1 MRPSLNLPR
10 VGAPDA
16 SFRLQAEATQEYF
29 GVTLKKTLLD
39 AIKERP
45 LLGDG
50 AMGTQLMIAGL
61 EQGNSGELWN
71 LTHPERV
78 VAIQRRYVDAGSEC
92 LLTNTFG
99 GSRIMLNRH
108 SHADDVAAINAAGVA
123 IAREAFGGRTGYV
136 IGDIGPFGGLMEP
149 YGEFTEAQVLDA
161 FREQAKALVDGGADA
176 IIIETQTSLEEL
188 RLGLMAAR
196 EAGAPCVIGSMAY
209 DVTLDGSTFRT
220 MMGVDPERAAE
231 FMQAHGT
238 DIVAL
243 NCGTGMDMERAL
255 QAVLRY
261 LQITE
266 LPIMA
271 QPNAGQPKL
280 VDMKVVYDETPAQ
293 MVTGVVPLLKA
304 GASIIGGCCGST
316 PDHIR
321 AFREA
326 MDRFWRDA
334 VGEFEGQSPS
344 DYKVS

>member
-1 MRPSLNLPR
+1 
-10 VGAPDA
+10 
-16 SFRLQAEATQEYF
+16 
-29 GVTLKKTLLD
+29 LKRTLLD

-61 EQGNSGELWN
+61 EQGNSGEVWN

-78 VAIQRRYVDAGSEC
+78 LAIQRGYVEAGSEC

-108 SHADDVAAINAAGVA
+108 SHADDVAAINAAAVA
-123 IAREAFGGRTGYV
+123 IAREAFGGRGGYV

-149 YGEFTEAQVLDA
+149 YGEFTEAQVLEA
-161 FREQAKALVDGGADA
+161 FREQAKALVGAGADA

-196 EAGAPCVIGSMAY
+196 EADAPCVIGSMAY

-220 MMGVDPERAAE
+220 MMGVDPEHAAA
-231 FMQAHGT
+231 FMQEHGA

-243 NCGTGMDMERAL
+243 NCGTGMDMARARD
-255 QAVLRY
+255 AVRRY
-261 LQITE
+261 LRITG

-293 MVTGVVPLLKA
+293 MVTGVVPLLEA

-326 MDRFWRDA
+326 MDQFQRDGASEHRERASGAERAAKRRASVA
-334 VGEFEGQSPS
+334 VGESEGQSPS
-344 DYKVS
+344 E

>member
-1 MRPSLNLPR
+1 M
-10 VGAPDA
+10 
-16 SFRLQAEATQEYF
+16 
-29 GVTLKKTLLD
+29 KKKLLD

-50 AMGTQLMIAGL
+50 AMGTQLMFAGL
-61 EQGNSGELWN
+61 EQGNCGEAWN

-78 VAIQRRYVDAGSEC
+78 LAIQRRYAQAGSDC

-108 SHADDVAAINAAGVA
+108 SHADDVAAVNAAGVR
-123 IAREAFGGRTGYV
+123 IAREAFGERDGYV

-149 YGEFTEAQVLDA
+149 YGEFTEMQVRDA
-161 FREQAKALVDGGADA
+161 FREQAKALVDAGADA

-188 RLGLMAAR
+188 ALGIAAAR
-196 EAGAPCVIGSMAY
+196 EAGAECVIGSMAY

-220 MMGVDPERAAE
+220 MMGIDPERAAQ
-231 FMQAHGT
+231 FMQEQGA

-243 NCGTGMDMERAL
+243 NCGTGMDMERAR
-255 QAVLRY
+255 QAVIRY
-261 LQITE
+261 LEVTG
-266 LPIMA
+266 LPVMA

-280 VDMKVVYDETPAQ
+280 VEMKVLYDESPEQ
-293 MVTGVVPLLKA
+293 MVGGVIPLLEA

-321 AFREA
+321 AFRNA
-326 MDRFWRDA
+326 MDAWISRGTHAGRL
-334 VGEFEGQSPS
+334 
-344 DYKVS
+344 

>member
-1 MRPSLNLPR
+1 MPIP
-10 VGAPDA
+10 
-16 SFRLQAEATQEYF
+16 
-29 GVTLKKTLLD
+29 LLE
-39 AIKERP
+39 AIKRRP

-61 EQGNSGELWN
+61 EQGNCGEEWN
-71 LTHPERV
+71 LTHADRV
-78 VAIQRRYVDAGSEC
+78 LGIQRRYAEAGSDVI
-92 LLTNTFG
+92 LTNTFG

-108 SHADDVAAINAAGVA
+108 GNADNVVAINTAGVD
-123 IAREAFGGRTGYV
+123 IVREAFKSAGREGYV

-149 YGEFTEAQVLDA
+149 YGEFTEAQVLEA
-161 FREQAKALVDGGADA
+161 FREQAKALVDAGADA

-188 RLGLMAAR
+188 RFGLMAAR
-196 EAGAPCVIGSMAY
+196 EAGAACVIGSMAY

-231 FMQAHGT
+231 FMQERGA

-243 NCGTGMDMERAL
+243 NCGTGMDMERAR
-255 QAVLRY
+255 QAVRRY
-261 LQITE
+261 LDTTS

-293 MVTGVVPLLKA
+293 MVTGVVPLLQA

-326 MDRFWRDA
+326 MNQFWRDA
-334 VGEFEGQSPS
+334 VGESEVQSPS
-344 DYKVS
+344 E